1 MAMRL
6 RWMVLGGVLT
16 LAVLAGGAFGAMQL
30 GYARPLGDFFFGP
43 HLARAEVVLV
53 QKGEVHDYRIDR
65 GKVKSI
71 RGANLELRE
80 LDGTVQVVPVAAT
93 AQVTVN
99 GQIAPL
105 SFVTRGM
112 VVTTIRDGES
122 PAQQVQASSPR
133 TGPR

>member
-1 MAMRL
+1 MAKRI

-16 LAVLAGGAFGAMQL
+16 LGVVAGGAFGAMQL

-43 HLARAEVVLV
+43 HLARAEIVLV
-53 QKGEVHDYRIDR
+53 QKGVVHDYRIDR

-71 RGANLELRE
+71 RGGNLELRE
-80 LDGTVQVVPVAAT
+80 LDGTVQVVPVAGT
-93 AQVTVN
+93 AQVTLN
-99 GQIAPL
+99 GQVAPL
-105 SFVTRGM
+105 SLITRGM
-112 VVTTIRDGES
+112 VVTTIRDGEA

>member
-16 LAVLAGGAFGAMQL
+16 LVVAAGGAFGAMQL

-43 HLARAEVVLV
+43 HLARAEIVLV
-53 QKGEVHDYRIDR
+53 QKGVVHDYRIDR

-71 RGANLELRE
+71 RGGNLELRE
-80 LDGTVQVVPVAAT
+80 LDGTVQVVAVSAT
-93 AQVTVN
+93 AQVTIN
-99 GQIAPL
+99 GQAAPL
-105 SFVTRGM
+105 SLITRGM
-112 VVTTIRDGES
+112 TVTTIRDGEA
-122 PAQQVQASSPR
+122 PAQQVQAQSAR

>member
-1 MAMRL
+1 MAKRL
-6 RWMVLGGVLT
+6 RWMVLGGMLT
-16 LAVLAGGAFGAMQL
+16 LVVMTGGAFGAMQL

-71 RGANLELRE
+71 RGATLELRE
-80 LDGTVQVVPVAAT
+80 LDGTVQVVPVAGT

-99 GQIAPL
+99 GQVAPL
-105 SFVTRGM
+105 SLIVRGM
-112 VVTTIRDGES
+112 TVTTIRDGEN
-122 PAQQVQASSPR
+122 PAQQVQAQSQR

>member
-1 MAMRL
+1 
-6 RWMVLGGVLT
+6 
-16 LAVLAGGAFGAMQL
+16 
-30 GYARPLGDFFFGP
+30 
-43 HLARAEVVLV
+43 VLV

-71 RGANLELRE
+71 RGGNIELRE
-80 LDGTVQVVPVAAT
+80 LDGTVQVVPIAAT

-105 SFVTRGM
+105 SLVSRGM

-122 PAQQVQASSPR
+122 PAQQVQAQSPR